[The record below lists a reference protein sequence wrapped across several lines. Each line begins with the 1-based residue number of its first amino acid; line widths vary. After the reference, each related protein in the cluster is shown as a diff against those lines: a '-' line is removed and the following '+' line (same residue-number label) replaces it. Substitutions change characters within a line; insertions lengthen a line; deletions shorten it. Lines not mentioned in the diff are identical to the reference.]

1 MANQNQSAR
10 IGPIRGPV
18 RAKMVEN
25 ACMGPANGPVRAVR
39 EGKRDNYRTDSDD
52 FRDVHLL
59 GIQVDM
65 GTP

>member
-1 MANQNQSAR
+1 
-10 IGPIRGPV
+10 
-18 RAKMVEN
+18 MVEN

-39 EGKRDNYRTDSDD
+39 EGKRDNYRIDSDD

-65 GTP
+65 GNP